1 MTGAYEDLRALE
13 VPIGRA
19 CTLIGRSRATHYR
32 HLKAPVEGPRKPRA
46 VPDNGQALRTT
57 ERAQILRV
65 INSPQFAVR
74 MRQIRTSRRRGLR

>member
-46 VPDNGQALRTT
+46 VPDNGQVSVVT
-57 ERAQILRV
+57 
-65 INSPQFAVR
+65 
-74 MRQIRTSRRRGLR
+74 

>member
-32 HLKAPVEGPRKPRA
+32 HLQAPVQGPRTPPT
-46 VPDNGQALRTT
+46 VPDNGQALR
-57 ERAQILRV
+57 APP
-65 INSPQFAVR
+65 S
-74 MRQIRTSRRRGLR
+74 GHGC